1 MSVITLPLADSQ
13 VVAPELYMAVG
24 ISGAI
29 QHLAG
34 MKESKMIVAINKVS
48 HIPLVTCHHLVLSI
62 PSLLFLRSA
71 CFLIT
76 TNTTRLTH
84 LITLRSIHL
93 RTRTRR
99 SSRSRTTDW

>member
-76 TNTTRLTH
+76 TRLIH
-84 LITLRSIHL
+84 LFTLRFIHR